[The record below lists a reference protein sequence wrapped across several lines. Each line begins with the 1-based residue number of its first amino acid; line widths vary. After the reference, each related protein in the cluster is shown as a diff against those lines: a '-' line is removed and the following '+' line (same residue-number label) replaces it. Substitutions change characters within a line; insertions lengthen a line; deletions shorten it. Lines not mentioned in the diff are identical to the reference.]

1 MQRRKWNPVRSLLK
15 LPIYYKVIVANSA
28 MALTVIVTLL
38 TFRTALVAAVIV
50 VASGITNALL
60 VRAAFH
66 VEKHRLKQRQL
77 LAWTL
82 SRSEQERSRVAGQL
96 QDDAAQ
102 RLAALA
108 LNSAGHRAI
117 ADEAAAVMEQLCNTA
132 QTLRPPGFQ
141 LLGLKGALSWYARSL
156 ASRFGTTIELSLD
169 QSLETLDPALALGIY
184 RILEDVLESAARQG
198 ENVDL
203 TVTHAA
209 TGTAILLRLEHAL
222 TSAEHFRLVE
232 RTALLGGETETA
244 NRHSQTFVSLT
255 IPLQERR
262 HHVGHD
268 SRLAG

>member
-1 MQRRKWNPVRSLLK
+1 MQRRKWNPVRGLAR

-38 TFRTALVAAVIV
+38 AFRTTLVAAVV
-50 VASGITNALL
+50 VVGCGLTNALL

-82 SRSEQERSRVAGQL
+82 SQSEKERARVAGQL

-108 LNSAGHRAI
+108 IKSSGQRAI
-117 ADEAAAVMEQLCNTA
+117 ADEAAAIMEQLCSTA
-132 QTLRPPGFQ
+132 ETLRPPGMQ
-141 LLGLKGALSWYARSL
+141 LLGLEAALSWYTRSL
-156 ASRFGTTIELSLD
+156 QRRFGITVRLSLD
-169 QSLETLDPALALGIY
+169 ESVETLDPALALGIY
-184 RILEDVLESAARQG
+184 RILEDVLDSAARQG
-198 ENVDL
+198 EDVDL
-203 TVTHAA
+203 TVSHTA
-209 TGTAILLRLEHAL
+209 TETAVVLRLAHAL
-222 TSAEHFRLVE
+222 TGTEHFRLVE
-232 RTALLGGETETA
+232 RTALLGGETEITK
-244 NRHSQTFVSLT
+244 RRSQTVVRIT

-262 HHVGHD
+262 NHVGHD